1 MNKISVVVILLL
13 VLSVKASSQTS
24 PAVNQANRVAQRM
37 TDSLSLNSVQKDSI
51 YNISLGLNNQKIAV
65 RQQYAGSDSLVF
77 KLQLTES
84 RRDSLYRPI
93 LTDQQF
99 QQYIQ
104 RKLSILGN

>member
-1 MNKISVVVILLL
+1 MNKVLVVAVLALLT
-13 VLSVKASSQTS
+13 SAKASSQTN

-51 YNISLGLNNQKIAV
+51 YSISLRLNNQKMGV
-65 RQQYAGSDSLVF
+65 RQQYAGSDSLVL

-93 LTDQQF
+93 LTDQQY

>member
-1 MNKISVVVILLL
+1 MNKVLIIAVFALLANTK
-13 VLSVKASSQTS
+13 SKSQTS

-37 TDSLSLNSVQKDSI
+37 TDSLSLNTIQKDSLF
-51 YNISLGLNNQKIAV
+51 NISLRLNNQKMVV
-65 RQQYAGSDSLVF
+65 RQQYASSDSLVL

-93 LTDQQF
+93 LTNT
-99 QQYIQ
+99 QYLQYLQ